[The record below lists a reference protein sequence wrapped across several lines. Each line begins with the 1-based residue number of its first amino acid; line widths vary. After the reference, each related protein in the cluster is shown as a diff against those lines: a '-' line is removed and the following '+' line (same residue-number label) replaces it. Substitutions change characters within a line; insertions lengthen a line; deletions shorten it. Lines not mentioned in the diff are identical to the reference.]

1 VNGISNGHRDL
12 RSRWVRYND
21 SENLGIRIGSIP
33 VEDVFFGLELILLNL
48 LFYLHFLKR
57 DIFIK

>member
-21 SENLGIRIGSIP
+21 SENLGIRIGFIP
-33 VEDVFFGLELILLNL
+33 VEDIFFGLELILLNL
-48 LFYLHFLKR
+48 LFYLHFLKK
-57 DIFIK
+57 DTFL

>member
-12 RSRWVRYND
+12 RNRWVRYND

-48 LFYLHFLKR
+48 LFYLHFLKK
-57 DIFIK
+57 DTFL

>member
-48 LFYLHFLKR
+48 LFYLHFLKK
-57 DIFIK
+57 DTFL